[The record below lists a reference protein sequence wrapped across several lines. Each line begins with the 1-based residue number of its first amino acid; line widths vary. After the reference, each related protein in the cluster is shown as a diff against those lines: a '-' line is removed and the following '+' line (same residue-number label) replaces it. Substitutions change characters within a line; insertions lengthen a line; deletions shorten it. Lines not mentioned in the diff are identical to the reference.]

1 MRYLYMQVIFFVS
14 FVAQEITDSHVI
26 SLQLVD
32 KLRPK
37 VQVKVQNG
45 RKHQKE
51 RQKTWHVTVTHTF
64 IKVYIIVT
72 RISNAHSGS

>member
-1 MRYLYMQVIFFVS
+1 MRYLYIQVIFFVS
-14 FVAQEITDSHVI
+14 FVAQEITDPHVI

-32 KLRPK
+32 KLRPLGKIK

-51 RQKTWHVTVTHTF
+51 RQKNMACDSNT
-64 IKVYIIVT
+64 YIYLSVH
-72 RISNAHSGS
+72 NCDKDL